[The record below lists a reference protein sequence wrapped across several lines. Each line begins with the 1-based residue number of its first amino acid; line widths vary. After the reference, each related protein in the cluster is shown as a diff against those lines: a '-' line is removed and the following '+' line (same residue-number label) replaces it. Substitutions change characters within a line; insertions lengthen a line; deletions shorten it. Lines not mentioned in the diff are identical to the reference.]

1 MPSGHDFKGR
11 MDGEPDPAAV
21 RDQIADRTEA
31 YVSKTIELISQ
42 FEALSVDV
50 PHAPSTALILAELKA
65 RVEYLDTMII
75 RLRTGGDIAE
85 AESGEG

>member
-1 MPSGHDFKGR
+1 MLLNLAMKLFGSSNERNLRRLYHKI
-11 MDGEPDPAAV
+11 EPINAL
-21 RDQIADRTEA
+21 E
-31 YVSKTIELISQ
+31 SQ

-65 RVEYLDTMII
+65 RVEYLDTMIL